1 VKIEVTRSG
10 GFAGLTIRVAVDS
23 DDLPDAR
30 RVALEGMLARTRFFQ
45 LPERVASG
53 QPDAFLY
60 HVVVHQD
67 DVRYSVRID
76 DRAAGEDLR
85 ELLRWLMEVGRR
97 A

>member
-1 VKIEVTRSG
+1 MTRSG

-30 RVALEGMLARTRFFQ
+30 RATLEEMLARTRFFQ
-45 LPERVASG
+45 LPERLASG
-53 QPDAFLY
+53 RPDAFLY
-60 HVVVHQD
+60 HVVVHRD
-67 DVRYSVRID
+67 DSRHSVRID
-76 DRAAGEDLR
+76 DGAAGEDLR